1 MTPASEARRNLL
13 WMKSLLCFWA
23 VEVYEVFCLALGG
36 CLSCFNQPISEMK
49 SHPCKSVFFFGFKHV
64 RKDTQPQ
71 KMGFVVGRKPG
82 LCSGGVLSDVKV

>member
-36 CLSCFNQPISEMK
+36 CFNQPISEMK
-49 SHPCKSVFFFGFKHV
+49 SHPCKSVFFLALSMSERTHNPK
-64 RKDTQPQ
+64 RW
-71 KMGFVVGRKPG
+71 
-82 LCSGGVLSDVKV
+82 VLW